1 MASPTLTQWQISSAA
16 KVANIWNGQQALAD
30 EGNYFLATNPTVGT
44 GIAMTTSVVDDAA
57 TASSTH
63 AQFSPTMLVQNN
75 WPVTDALQHRIY
87 LQYLRVSVITQ
98 APTSASDWRFA
109 FRGDNVTSR
118 YTSGGSVIVPVNV
131 NMDSNN
137 ASNAKIYFGA
147 VVSALPSATGGR
159 LLSKGIVDYALPIIG
174 DQWLFTFGD
183 VSMPS
188 YQIAAT
194 ALKQITIPCG
204 PIIIGPQ
211 QNVTFEQWGTSNA
224 AAPAFEFELGYV
236 ERAAGL

>member
-1 MASPTLTQWQISSAA
+1 MASPALTQWELSSAQ
-16 KVANIWNGQQALAD
+16 KTANIWNGQQATAD
-30 EGNYFLATNPTVGT
+30 EGNFFIATNPTVAT

-63 AQFSPTMLVQNN
+63 AQFSPTMLIQNN
-75 WPVTDALQHRIY
+75 WPTTDASQHRIY
-87 LQYLRVSVITQ
+87 LQYLRLSVITQ
-98 APTSASDWRFA
+98 APTSATDWRFA

-118 YTSGGSVIVPVNV
+118 YTSGGTLIVPVNI

-137 ASNAKIYFGA
+137 ASRAVIYFGN
-147 VVSALPSATGGR
+147 VVAALPSAAGGR
-159 LLSKGIVDYALPIIG
+159 FLSKGIVDYALPIIG

-183 VSMPS
+183 VTMPS

-194 ALKQITIPCG
+194 ALKQVTIPCG
-204 PIIIGPQ
+204 PIIIGPG

-236 ERAAGL
+236 ERPAGR

>member
-1 MASPTLTQWQISSAA
+1 MASPALTQWQLSSAT
-16 KVANIWNGQQALAD
+16 KVANIWNGQQATAD
-30 EGNYFLATNPTVGT
+30 EGNFFLATNPTVGT
-44 GIAMTTSVVDDAA
+44 GIAMVTSVVDDVA

-75 WPVTDALQHRIY
+75 WPTTDASQHRIY
-87 LQYLRVSVITQ
+87 LQYLRVSVVTQ

-109 FRGDNVTSR
+109 FRGDNVSSR
-118 YTSGGSVIVPVNV
+118 YTSGGTLIVPVNI

-137 ASNAKIYFGA
+137 ATRAVVYFGNITA
-147 VVSALPSATGGR
+147 ALPSASGGR

-183 VSMPS
+183 VAMPS

-204 PIIIGPQ
+204 PIIIGPG